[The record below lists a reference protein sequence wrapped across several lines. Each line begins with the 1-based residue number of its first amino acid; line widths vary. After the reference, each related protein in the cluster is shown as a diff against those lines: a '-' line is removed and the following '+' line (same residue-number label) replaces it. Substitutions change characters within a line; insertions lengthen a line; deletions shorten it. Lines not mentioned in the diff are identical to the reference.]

1 MTMRIG
7 SSAHLGEADLI
18 RYIDHQMDRDG
29 LRRARS
35 HLAVCAACGERLAEL
50 RQRSD
55 SVSGWINDLP
65 VEVPDP
71 GKRAL
76 ALATLE
82 RTRVRRSAT
91 GPLDGRLMLRAA
103 AIAAVAIGGLLAT
116 RPGRATL
123 ADGIRRVAGDDLPG
137 MLEPW
142 VERWDTDAIVVRA
155 PRPERVTAPTVYG
168 EPAAQAAPPP
178 EAPSAGARLPAGMSP
193 PVTFS
198 PAGPDVMLTFESLQR
213 EGAATVWFREVP
225 DAVGQVVR
233 GRRGETLVATSEGL
247 DVRNRTASRA
257 DYIVTV
263 PVRFRALRVRVADG
277 PEMVIPISRAKK
289 EWVWTINLRAG
300 AANVDHG
307 HSAAEEVLADEVPAD
322 SAAPQP

>member
-1 MTMRIG
+1 MTMRVG
-7 SSAHLGEADLI
+7 SPAHLGEADLI
-18 RYIDHQMDRDG
+18 RYMDHQMDREG

-35 HLAVCAACGERLAEL
+35 HLAVCASCGERLAEL

-55 SVSGWINDLP
+55 SVSAWIADLP

-123 ADGIRRVAGDDLPG
+123 ADGIRRVAGEDLPG

-142 VERWDTDAIVVRA
+142 VEAWDTDAIVVRA
-155 PRPERVTAPTVYG
+155 PRRPERVEAPPIYG
-168 EPAAQAAPPP
+168 EPAAAAPP
-178 EAPSAGARLPAGMSP
+178 EARSATGARLPSGMSP

-198 PAGPDVMLTFESLQR
+198 PAGPDVTLTFESLQR

-233 GRRGETLVATSEGL
+233 GRRNETLVGTAEGL
-247 DVRNRTASRA
+247 DVRNRSTSRA

-300 AANVDHG
+300 AADVDHG
-307 HSAAEEVLADEVPAD
+307 HTDEVLADTAHEP
-322 SAAPQP
+322 